1 MNGVT
6 ADSLI
11 LARRISACRAP
22 RAVTAG
28 SEGQADMTI
37 EAIVFDAYGTLYD
50 VQSVS
55 RVIDA
60 AFPARSE
67 YITQVW
73 RLKQLEYSWLR
84 SLMGRYEDFLT
95 VTRESLDYTL
105 GTLGLSADE
114 ALMARLINAYDNLSP
129 YPEAKEALAALKD
142 YRLAILSNG
151 SPGMLDAL
159 VRNSGL
165 DGYLEAVISVDAKKV
180 FKPDPRA
187 YELIQERLNV
197 RPEAVVFVSSNGFDV
212 AGASSFGFKVV
223 RIERVTQASLRTEL
237 TSGAPIGP
245 SAMFRALRM
254 QTESLG
260 LAPDAVVDSLM
271 ALPALVKTFAGT
283 RAMP

>member
-1 MNGVT
+1 
-6 ADSLI
+6 
-11 LARRISACRAP
+11 
-22 RAVTAG
+22 
-28 SEGQADMTI
+28 MTI

-60 AFPARSE
+60 AFPAHSE

-114 ALMARLINAYDNLSP
+114 ALIARLINAYDNLSP

-165 DGYLEAVISVDAKKV
+165 DGYLEAMISVDAKKV

-187 YELIQERLNV
+187 YELIRERLNV

-212 AGASSFGFKVV
+212 AGARSIGCKVV
-223 RIERVTQASLRTEL
+223 RIERVTQAALRNEL
-237 TSGAPIGP
+237 TGPAPIGP

-271 ALPALVKTFAGT
+271 ALPALVNTFAGT
-283 RAMP
+283 RGMP